1 MSELINLRAKALLKM
16 KNYRAKQKALAK
28 LSAIPED
35 GYWCWLI
42 QEDYEYLS
50 ESWKLSLGYEDC
62 ELENHPTTWMMLID
76 KKGLQD
82 ALAKVDKHFQTRGQH
97 PYHQLVNYTCKNGII
112 KTYICN
118 GEVTEWGEDDS
129 PLVMIGTHEEVA
141 Q

>member
-1 MSELINLRAKALLKM
+1 MSEIINLRAKALLKM

-28 LSAIPED
+28 LSKIPED

-42 QEDYEYLS
+42 QEDYEFLS
-50 ESWKLSLGYEDC
+50 ESWKLSLGYEDY
-62 ELENHPTTWMMLID
+62 ELENHPTTWIRLID
-76 KKGLQD
+76 KKELQE
-82 ALAKVDKHFQTRGQH
+82 ALANVDKHFQTRGQH
-97 PYHQLVNYTCKNGII
+97 PYHQVVNYTCKDGII